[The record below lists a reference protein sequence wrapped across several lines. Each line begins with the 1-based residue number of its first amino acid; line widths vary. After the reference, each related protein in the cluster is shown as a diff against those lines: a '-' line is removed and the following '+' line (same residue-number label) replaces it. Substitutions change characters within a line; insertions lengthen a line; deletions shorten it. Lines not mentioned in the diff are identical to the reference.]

1 MVPRVVLDK
10 SMYEPSRIMRS
21 IQYIFDQNVLRI
33 WNDAVL
39 LIEDKDEFGEVTP
52 PRALF
57 GAGADGHPEA
67 PDRRPL
73 GACLYRRQRA
83 ECSSLKPIGGSSLTV
98 MGVGA

>member
-1 MVPRVVLDK
+1 MVPQVVLDK

-57 GAGADGHPEA
+57 GAGADGHPA
-67 PDRRPL
+67 VPL
-73 GACLYRRQRA
+73 GLPV
-83 ECSSLKPIGGSSLTV
+83 S
-98 MGVGA
+98 